1 MKRNGKPVLSVLLSA
16 MLTACPESDRTQP
29 AVTLTS
35 SLQTVSV
42 GGSTRLTATATDDT
56 GIARVEFL
64 DETSSLGTDDTAPYE
79 FIASGFAKP
88 GQRTFTARAY
98 DLAGNSS
105 DTKTSLTVSSGEA
118 PVITAFNASETSVR
132 IGNSI
137 RFKIEA
143 TDDLG
148 VTNLELLEVGK
159 DAPLKTVPNATTLEF
174 DLLMSAGGKRR
185 FTARAS
191 DAGGNVTTRELEV
204 STRDP
209 VLQLASGD
217 FHTCALLFSGNV
229 RCWGRND
236 FGQLGT
242 RSRNDIGDDEPASS
256 APFVNIG
263 GQVTQLSAGSSHTCA
278 LLVTGTV
285 RCWGLND
292 NGQLGYGN
300 SLQNRIIGDNED
312 VFQVGDVSITTSGVN
327 VIQVSAGRSHTCALL
342 EDGAVKCWGLGF
354 RGQLGY
360 GNTDDIGDDENPS
373 SVGFVDFGTPFQPI
387 QIAAGS
393 FATCASDAQGSVR
406 CWGEGS
412 AGQLG
417 NGSTLDIGGTPSTI
431 HPVTAQLGTLAT
443 KRLFTSATSSYLC
456 RITLED
462 AVQCWGFNSSGQLG
476 YGNTDTI
483 GDDEAPSTTGNVNL
497 GGERVRELAT
507 GFNHTCVILEN
518 GSLECWGDNFS
529 GQLGYANTNP
539 VGADPSRP
547 TSSLGAIG
555 VTTDNLKVAQ
565 VVAGFLRTCV
575 LLETGDVKCWGD
587 NGRGALGYG
596 NTENIGDD
604 ESPSSVDIVPLF

>member
-1 MKRNGKPVLSVLLSA
+1 MKPPWKAALFLALSA
-16 MLTACPESDRTQP
+16 ALTACPSQDRTP
-29 AVTLTS
+29 PTVRLTS

-42 GGSTRLTATATDDT
+42 SGSTRLTATATDDT

-64 DETSSLGTDDTAPYE
+64 DETSSLGADDTAPYE
-79 FIASGFAKP
+79 FTASGFTKP
-88 GQRTFTARAY
+88 GQRTFTARAF
-98 DLAGNSS
+98 DLAGNVT
-105 DTKTSLTVSSGEA
+105 DANISLTVSSGEA
-118 PVITAFNASETSVR
+118 PVIAAFTASEISVR
-132 IGNSI
+132 VGSSV

-174 DLLMSAGGKRR
+174 DALMTAGGQRR

-209 VLQLASGD
+209 VLQLASGE

-242 RSRNDIGDDEPASS
+242 CSRNDIGDDEPASK

-263 GQVTQLSAGSSHTCA
+263 GQVTQLSAGASHTCA

-285 RCWGLND
+285 RCWGANG

-300 SLQNRIIGDNED
+300 SLQNSAVGDNED
-312 VFQVGDVSITTSGVN
+312 VFQLGDVSITTSGVKA
-327 VIQVSAGRSHTCALL
+327 IQVSAGRTHTCALL
-342 EDGAVKCWGLGF
+342 EDAAVKCWGLGF
-354 RGQLGY
+354 SGQLGY
-360 GNTDDIGDDENPS
+360 GNTDDIGDDESPS
-373 SVGFVDFGTPFQPI
+373 SVGFVNFGTPFQPV
-387 QIAAGS
+387 QIVAGA
-393 FATCASDAQGSVR
+393 FATCALDAQGSVR

-417 NGSTLDIGGTPSTI
+417 NGSTQDIGGTPATI
-431 HPVTAQLGTLAT
+431 NPVTAQLGTPPT
-443 KRLFTSATSSYLC
+443 KRLFTSAASSYLC
-456 RITLED
+456 RITTD
-462 AVQCWGFNSSGQLG
+462 DTVQCWGSNFSGQLG
-476 YGNTDTI
+476 YGNTNPI

-507 GFNHTCVILEN
+507 GFTHTCVILEN
-518 GSLECWGDNFS
+518 GSLKCWGSNFS
-529 GQLGYANTNP
+529 GQLGYANTNS
-539 VGADPSRP
+539 VGDNSSRP
-547 TSSLGAIG
+547 TSSLGSVS
-555 VTTDNLKVAQ
+555 VT
-565 VVAGFLRTCV
+565 
-575 LLETGDVKCWGD
+575 
-587 NGRGALGYG
+587 
-596 NTENIGDD
+596 
-604 ESPSSVDIVPLF
+604 